1 VDLIQFAYEQA
12 CLAYL
17 EKIRWPQGVRCPQC
31 RSEKI
36 SKFTTPESKRTKK
49 YISKRTGEVKDW
61 KIPARRLYEC
71 LDATCRCQFSARTG
85 TMFSDSHLPLQKWFL
100 AIALMISAEKG
111 VSALQLK
118 RELEVGYQTA
128 WYLCHRIREAM
139 ERSSA
144 ALEFTSEA
152 EAWSEAG
159 GAISL

>member
-1 VDLIQFAYEQA
+1 
-12 CLAYL
+12 
-17 EKIRWPQGVRCPQC
+17 
-31 RSEKI
+31 
-36 SKFTTPESKRTKK
+36 
-49 YISKRTGEVKDW
+49 
-61 KIPARRLYEC
+61 
-71 LDATCRCQFSARTG
+71 
-85 TMFSDSHLPLQKWFL
+85 MFSDSHLPLQKWFL